1 MKRIRSLKQ
10 RATKLKD
17 LSLFWAEMGMMKSE
31 GIPVNSGYFV
41 GKKLKEGLKAPWEE
55 QTK

>member
-17 LSLFWAEMGMMKSE
+17 LSLIGAEIRMMKSE
-31 GIPVNSGYFV
+31 GILVNSGYFV
-41 GKKLKEGLKAPWEE
+41 GKKLKEGLKAP
-55 QTK
+55 